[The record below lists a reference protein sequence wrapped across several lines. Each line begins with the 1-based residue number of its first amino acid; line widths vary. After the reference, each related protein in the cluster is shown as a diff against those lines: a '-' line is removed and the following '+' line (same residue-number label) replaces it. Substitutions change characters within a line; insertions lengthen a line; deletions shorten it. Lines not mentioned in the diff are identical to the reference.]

1 MDTGSC
7 VSVGPTGCASRG
19 RGAFAARAVRAGEL
33 LVRRERP
40 LRGTLGEALGSDCT
54 GRFCPQCG
62 EVAASPVARESVELL
77 CRAGCGARYCSEA
90 CRGAAWASGHRLLC
104 VGRLPTARSPL
115 VRFRLLA
122 AEAGGEGVLLRAGAA
137 VCAAYEAALAGDWAH
152 AAALL
157 RLQRA
162 PWEEVAIV
170 MTAQSDDGA
179 ATRRRRAAC
188 YAAARQL
195 RLAIRNSARHFA
207 LLERD
212 GADVPLAGEALQ
224 QLASDR
230 AFSLL
235 AGSLALND
243 VAVVLGRSRRDVD
256 LDGAAIFSRTVCLN
270 HACDGYANCR
280 VDFPSSRALADVVAL
295 RDIASGEELTHT
307 YAPDTRFLSFDCAC
321 PACVSSDE
329 EEEDRGDTRQ
339 RKRTRL

>member
-1 MDTGSC
+1 MFVIFGQDMANLFSAIGLLN
-7 VSVGPTGCASRG
+7 G
-19 RGAFAARAVRAGEL
+19 R
-33 LVRRERP
+33 
-40 LRGTLGEALGSDCT
+40 
-54 GRFCPQCG
+54 
-62 EVAASPVARESVELL
+62 
-77 CRAGCGARYCSEA
+77 
-90 CRGAAWASGHRLLC
+90 
-104 VGRLPTARSPL
+104 RSPL

-162 PWEEVAIV
+162 PWEEVAIG
-170 MTAQSDDGA
+170 DDGA

-307 YAPDTRFLSFDCAC
+307 YAPHTRFLLFDCAC

-339 RKRTRL
+339 RKRTR